1 MEHKKKV
8 SAAEFIRIVGK
19 AFGISLKV
27 RSPLSLI
34 IGFVGFV
41 MAFWPV
47 ITSRRLAALTDGAVA
62 LSQGKGDLNKT
73 IWIFCILALM
83 LVFKAVYTAM
93 GNYLSA
99 VDSQKITRTIRTM
112 IIKHSCRVKFK
123 YIENHDDFKQKI
135 DFAKT
140 EAGSRVGASIQS
152 ILAIVQGFI
161 TVISIAIALWQVNVW
176 LLLILVLSCVPTV
189 IISNHFQDA
198 EYTQKT
204 KWMTEGVMVMHLFS
218 NGFRPWR
225 MKEIRCFGLYDYIKD
240 VWKTKARI
248 YQKARHQLRGKYL
261 GFNIFADVLRN
272 GVFIGALLIAGWEI
286 YQNPAVG
293 LGVFML
299 IFSLS
304 GQFQDVVT
312 NISVKTV
319 RFFED
324 VTYMRDFFELDHLEK
339 EPFDKNAPV
348 LDKLDIVCDNVAFAY
363 PGADR
368 NAINGLSVKIKQG
381 EKIAIV
387 GENGSGKSTFVN
399 MLLGFFEP
407 SEGSITVDGEELQS
421 RLTSVRRSISAVF
434 QEFGHYDNTIRENIC
449 ISDRKR
455 KADDAELTALAQKT
469 GAYEYIKTQP
479 DQFDEMIGSFS
490 KTGNNLSGGQWQKLA
505 LTRALYKNKAKM
517 IILDEPTA
525 ALDPIAE
532 ANLYRDFAAL
542 TGDKTTILISHRL
555 GITSVVDRILVF
567 SEGKIVEDGSHEDLM
582 QKNGVYAEM
591 YQAQAQW
598 YR

>member
-1 MEHKKKV
+1 
-8 SAAEFIRIVGK
+8 
-19 AFGISLKV
+19 
-27 RSPLSLI
+27 
-34 IGFVGFV
+34 
-41 MAFWPV
+41 
-47 ITSRRLAALTDGAVA
+47 
-62 LSQGKGDLNKT
+62 
-73 IWIFCILALM
+73 
-83 LVFKAVYTAM
+83 
-93 GNYLSA
+93 
-99 VDSQKITRTIRTM
+99 
-112 IIKHSCRVKFK
+112 
-123 YIENHDDFKQKI
+123 
-135 DFAKT
+135 
-140 EAGSRVGASIQS
+140 
-152 ILAIVQGFI
+152 
-161 TVISIAIALWQVNVW
+161 
-176 LLLILVLSCVPTV
+176 LILLLSCVPTV
-189 IISNHFQDA
+189 IISNRFQDA
-198 EYTQKT
+198 EYRQKT
-204 KWMTEGVMVMHLFS
+204 TWMTEGVMVMHLFS

-225 MKEIRCFGLYDYIKD
+225 MKEIRCFGLYDYLKD
-240 VWKTKARI
+240 VWKSKARI
-248 YQKARHQLRGKYL
+248 YQKARHELRGKYL
-261 GFNIFADVLRN
+261 GFNIFADILRN
-272 GVFIGALLIAGWEI
+272 GVFIGALLLAGWEI
-286 YQNPAVG
+286 YKNPAIG

-324 VTYMRDFFELDHLEK
+324 VTYMRDFFALDQLES
-339 EPFDKNAPV
+339 EPFDQNAPV
-348 LDKLDIVCDNVAFAY
+348 LDKLDIVCENVAFAY

-368 NAINGLSVKIKQG
+368 NAINGLNVKIKQG

-407 SEGSITVDGEELQS
+407 SEGTITADGERLQS

-449 ISDRKR
+449 ISDRER
-455 KADDAELTALAQKT
+455 KADDEELTAIAEKT
-469 GAYEYIKTQP
+469 GAYEFIKTQP
-479 DQFDEMIGSFS
+479 EQFDEMIGSFS

-525 ALDPIAE
+525 ALDPVAE
-532 ANLYRDFAAL
+532 AKLYRDFAAL

-567 SEGKIVEDGSHEDLM
+567 SEGKIVEDGSHDELM
-582 QKNGVYAEM
+582 QRNGVYAEM

-598 YR
+598 YQ